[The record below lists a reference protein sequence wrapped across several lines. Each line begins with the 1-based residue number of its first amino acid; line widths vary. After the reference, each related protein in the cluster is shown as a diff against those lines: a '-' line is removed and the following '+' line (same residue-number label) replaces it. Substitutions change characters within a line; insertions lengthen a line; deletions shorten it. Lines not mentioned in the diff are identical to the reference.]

1 MNNDLKT
8 TDLFSKIVRYWWIL
22 VGLMVLAGLVGL
34 LISHF
39 LPPIYESESV
49 ITSTL
54 DYSQLGRM
62 DDWKEDQV
70 YKAIGDIIGSSEVI
84 SKAVDN
90 AKQEGLNIS
99 LEEFEEKISLDRQDT
114 RWVMRVRDNSA
125 KNAKKLNQ
133 YWATAAMNAL
143 AEMNTNNETAF
154 VYHQYI
160 NSLTD
165 CFEES
170 VMVDPSSVECNS
182 ENLDE
187 IREEMAA
194 AAENTFGINYS
205 TSLTFTHTSFELTT
219 KSTLPKTPVLYA
231 QGGMVIAGAFI
242 GLCLGLL
249 FFLSGWP
256 KEKQAEII

>member
-1 MNNDLKT
+1 MNNDLRT
-8 TDLFSKIVRYWWIL
+8 TELFSRIVRFWWIL
-22 VGLMVLAGLVGL
+22 VGLMVLTGLAGL

-39 LPPIYESESV
+39 FPPLYESESV

-84 SKAVDN
+84 SKAVDQ
-90 AKQEGLNIS
+90 AKLEGLDIT
-99 LEEFEEKISLDRQDT
+99 LDEFEEKKSLDRQDT
-114 RWVMRVRDNSA
+114 RWVMRIRDNSPEIA
-125 KNAKKLNQ
+125 QKLNQ

-143 AEMNTNNETAF
+143 AEMNTKNETAF
-154 VYHQYI
+154 FYHQYI

-182 ENLDE
+182 KNLNE

-194 AAENTFGINYS
+194 AVEYTSGINYS
-205 TSLTFTHTSFELTT
+205 ASLTFTHTSFELTT
-219 KSTLPKTPVLYA
+219 KSTLPKSPVLYA

-256 KEKQAEII
+256 KEKQA